1 MQGFCTWWYVPLALW
16 AYISYLL
23 NRNLTHTLKWHLN
36 EKAPK
41 TYCKCLIICIRHH
54 FAMMRLK
61 WRIILRLRHFFL
73 RQKGAVALALG
84 SVDSTTLGTTSH
96 LWEAR
101 NRIESHFRPTARP
114 QQPMWAEAP
123 VLGAALN
130 CLRSESEIQE
140 LHHQGIRLGKMHQS
154 QNYKFCMI
162 LLIWAIHQTHGDTK

>member
-61 WRIILRLRHFFL
+61 WKNLF
-73 RQKGAVALALG
+73 
-84 SVDSTTLGTTSH
+84 
-96 LWEAR
+96 
-101 NRIESHFRPTARP
+101 
-114 QQPMWAEAP
+114 
-123 VLGAALN
+123 
-130 CLRSESEIQE
+130 
-140 LHHQGIRLGKMHQS
+140 GKMDHSTLTAFFTEAEGSCGASPRKCRQ
-154 QNYKFCMI
+154 
-162 LLIWAIHQTHGDTK
+162 HHTGDHLTLMRGQKLHREPLPVYSKTPATNVSRGTSLRGCFKLPEVRVRNTGITPSGH